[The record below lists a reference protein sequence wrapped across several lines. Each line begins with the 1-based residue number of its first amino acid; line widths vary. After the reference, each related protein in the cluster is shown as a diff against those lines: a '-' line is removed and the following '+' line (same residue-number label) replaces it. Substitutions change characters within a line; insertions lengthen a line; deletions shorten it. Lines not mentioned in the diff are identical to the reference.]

1 MSAGYKYKLADCD
14 VADKRALESYRAK
27 RATWLSWIN
36 TDEHHAIWDVLAGMV
51 WTDIS
56 FRSLTQFAIDDENS
70 ALHNTLLTEALIGGQ
85 VATQVLAIRRR
96 VDNRGDDVISLRKL
110 LKDIRSNFP
119 LLTREN
125 YVCFDGLP
133 YDYEAVQRKDMAN
146 RVGKGFFWGA
156 TEGPEAYGT
165 SRMGHEQF
173 DRLAGIDDAKRC
185 RTDRLPLCLLD
196 TIEKWVDDSDAGELA
211 KWSHAYLAH
220 AGGPTKRDIEAGF
233 VTTNK
238 IRASIKALVRVT
250 EALSAWLLWS
260 SGRSGSLMP
269 VAQFNPFEKLDSP
282 IMRIGGQDDAYKL
295 WHQLSDDSYCYLE
308 GLEAELIQRANAV
321 R

>member
-1 MSAGYKYKLADCD
+1 
-14 VADKRALESYRAK
+14 
-27 RATWLSWIN
+27 
-36 TDEHHAIWDVLAGMV
+36 
-51 WTDIS
+51 
-56 FRSLTQFAIDDENS
+56 
-70 ALHNTLLTEALIGGQ
+70 
-85 VATQVLAIRRR
+85 
-96 VDNRGDDVISLRKL
+96 
-110 LKDIRSNFP
+110 
-119 LLTREN
+119 
-125 YVCFDGLP
+125 
-133 YDYEAVQRKDMAN
+133 
-146 RVGKGFFWGA
+146 
-156 TEGPEAYGT
+156 
-165 SRMGHEQF
+165 MGHEQF